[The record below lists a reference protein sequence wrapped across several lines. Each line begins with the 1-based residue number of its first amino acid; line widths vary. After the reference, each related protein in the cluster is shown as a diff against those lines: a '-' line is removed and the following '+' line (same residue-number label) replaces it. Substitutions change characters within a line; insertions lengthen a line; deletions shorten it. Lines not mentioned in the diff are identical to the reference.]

1 MKTLYGN
8 AGSGP
13 ASKSI
18 QRKTSQ
24 IPPYGYI
31 AAIGLVAS
39 AEQAYAKQVGVS
51 DVVTSTTINPD
62 DNRDV
67 FLDLSNLDVS
77 GFTSDTTNLYASIID
92 LSGSAAT
99 IWNSTTNSLVSSI
112 ALGSGFRNI
121 TGTSGADS
129 LKGNDQ
135 FNTIN
140 GGNGADTFVFLAG
153 GSAENGINLI
163 TDFTVGTDK
172 IRIQW
177 EGNGSPTDLAGLGL
191 TLSGS
196 SRVQLRDSVTNEL
209 IANFSGVSQSAL
221 QNQIDSD
228 FSSVFEIV

>member
-67 FLDLSNLDVS
+67 LLDLSNLDVS
-77 GFTSDTTNLYASIID
+77 GFTPDTTNLYASIID
-92 LSGSAAT
+92 LSGICHHLGTAPQIRWSPA
-99 IWNSTTNSLVSSI
+99 SRLVLVLEI
-112 ALGSGFRNI
+112 
-121 TGTSGADS
+121 
-129 LKGNDQ
+129 
-135 FNTIN
+135 
-140 GGNGADTFVFLAG
+140 
-153 GSAENGINLI
+153 
-163 TDFTVGTDK
+163 
-172 IRIQW
+172 
-177 EGNGSPTDLAGLGL
+177 SP
-191 TLSGS
+191 
-196 SRVQLRDSVTNEL
+196 
-209 IANFSGVSQSAL
+209 AL
-221 QNQIDSD
+221 QAQI
-228 FSSVFEIV
+228 V